1 MVSPSAKVSYL
12 CTKESFRPVPSDS
25 VRWLAPQA
33 DYYRYQQMLYT
44 RGVDPPL
51 YETWLEWHAQGY
63 GFAAYVR
70 PGTVLC
76 VAAVLRQPEADW
88 ELAGVRTLDAH
99 QGQGYAVAVSSFVT
113 NYILNE
119 RGTASCELAS
129 DDSAMRHILEKLG
142 YRLVEQSGDAGETG
156 GA

>member
-1 MVSPSAKVSYL
+1 MPSLSAKVAYL
-12 CTKESFRPVPSDS
+12 CTKESFRPVSSDS

-33 DYYRYQQMLYT
+33 DYYRYQQMLHT
-44 RGVDPPL
+44 RGVEPPL

-70 PGTVLC
+70 PGTVLS

-99 QGQGYAVAVSSFVT
+99 QGLGYATAVSSFIT

-119 RGTASCELAS
+119 RGKAACELA
-129 DDSAMRHILEKLG
+129 DEDAAMRHILEKLG
-142 YRLVEQSGDAGETG
+142 YRLVEQPGDAGESG
-156 GA
+156 GS